1 MSTKDS
7 NGRSMPYNGWANYET
22 WNVAQWLTATPD
34 AYELSKRHRDSSNAY
49 ADMVHELTSKGITTT
64 PDGVLLWCA
73 ELDLRA
79 LDDLIRELP

>member
-34 AYELSKRHRDSSNAY
+34 
-49 ADMVHELTSKGITTT
+49 
-64 PDGVLLWCA
+64 GVLLWCA